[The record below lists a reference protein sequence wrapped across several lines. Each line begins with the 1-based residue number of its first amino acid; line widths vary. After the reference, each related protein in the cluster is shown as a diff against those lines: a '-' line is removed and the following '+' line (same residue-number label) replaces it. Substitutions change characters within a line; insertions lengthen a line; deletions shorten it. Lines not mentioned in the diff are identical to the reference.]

1 MPYNHNQH
9 IVACQRR
16 FPHCSI
22 LSLRRFSRRFV
33 LLLAV
38 VMTAG
43 SPADAQKNSR
53 KRQKDLAIPVAPD
66 KSSNARE
73 EALVADGMKYMIR
86 GEADRALPV
95 FEELARLA
103 PQSAA
108 AHYLLATAQV
118 KLNKPEGTESAKKAY
133 ELDNKNVYFGKF
145 LAENLARQKKFR
157 EAAEIYEQIL
167 KQEPSS
173 IQSSFELAAAYVF
186 SDQVDKAIETYD
198 RLEKNI
204 GVTEEITKQKQ
215 QLYLRQN
222 KFGKAVE
229 EAQKLIDSEPTE
241 AYYYVALGEI
251 YMMAN
256 ETLDKAVTALQ
267 EALRINPDEA
277 QAHILLADIY
287 RRNGE
292 TEKCNRE
299 LQIVLGNPNFDVIP
313 KIHVM
318 AGYIEM
324 LKVSEGRQGTMKS
337 EDRTEAMKLAR
348 LLIDTHPAESKPY
361 ALYGDLLVY
370 ANEKAKARDSYARAA
385 RIDGSA
391 YEIWGALLQLDGELN
406 QFDSLLTHS
415 EMALEVFP
423 NQGMLWY
430 SNGSANLAK
439 KNYAEAASALEESRR
454 LITDPVLS
462 RYIHAQLGDAY
473 NGTGQYDKS
482 DEAYEYV
489 LKEEPENDYVLNNYS
504 YYLSLRNEKLDKAR
518 EMSLRLVRKHPDN
531 ATYLDTHA
539 WVLYMLKDYRG
550 AKEYLEKALEN
561 PRNLSATIIEHYGDV
576 LSKLGE
582 KDRALE
588 QWRKAKN
595 MGDHSLDIDRK
606 IASGTVHD

>member
-1 MPYNHNQH
+1 MPYNRIQH
-9 IVACQRR
+9 IFARQRGAL
-16 FPHCSI
+16 HCSF
-22 LSLRRFSRRFV
+22 LSLRRFPWRFI
-33 LLLAV
+33 LLLIV
-38 VMTAG
+38 VVTAG
-43 SPADAQKNSR
+43 SSADAQKNGR
-53 KRQKDLAIPVAPD
+53 KRQRDLVIPVAPE
-66 KSSNARE
+66 KGFHPRE
-73 EALVADGMKYMIR
+73 EALVVDGMKYMIR

-95 FEELARLA
+95 FEELIQLA

-118 KLNKPEGTESAKKAY
+118 KLSKPEGVESAKKAY
-133 ELDNKNVYFGKF
+133 QLDNKNVYFGKF

-167 KQEPSS
+167 KQEPANLE
-173 IQSSFELAAAYVF
+173 SSFELAAAYVF
-186 SDQVDKAIETYD
+186 SDQVDKAIDTYN

-222 KFGKAVE
+222 KLDKALE
-229 EAQKLIDSEPTE
+229 EAQKLIDSEPAE
-241 AYYYVALGEI
+241 AYYHVALGEL
-251 YMMAN
+251 YMTADM
-256 ETLDKAVTALQ
+256 LDKAVSALQ

-292 TEKCNRE
+292 TDKCNKE
-299 LQIVLGNPNFDVIP
+299 LQIVFGNPSFDVTP

-324 LKVSEGRQGTMKS
+324 LKANEGRQGVMKS

-348 LLIDTHPAESKPY
+348 LLIDTHPAESRPY

-423 NQGMLWY
+423 NQGSLWY
-430 SNGSANLAK
+430 SNGSANLVK

-454 LITDPVLS
+454 LISDPVLS

-473 NGTGQYDKS
+473 NGTGEYGKS
-482 DEAYEYV
+482 DEAYEHV
-489 LKEEPENDYVLNNYS
+489 LKEDPENDYVLNNYS

-518 EMSLRLVRKHPDN
+518 EMSLKLVTKHPDN

-550 AKEYLEKALEN
+550 AKEYLEKALGN

-588 QWRKAKN
+588 QWRKAKS

>member
-1 MPYNHNQH
+1 MPYNHHQH
-9 IVACQRR
+9 IVDCQRR
-16 FPHCSI
+16 VPSCRLLFLRCFPW
-22 LSLRRFSRRFV
+22 RFT

-38 VMTAG
+38 VLVAG
-43 SPADAQKNSR
+43 SSADAQKNVR
-53 KRQKDLAIPVAPD
+53 KKQKDLSVQASPGKGFHP
-66 KSSNARE
+66 RE

-95 FEELARLA
+95 FEELAQLA

-108 AHYLLATAQV
+108 AHYLVATAQV
-118 KLNKPEGTESAKKAY
+118 KLNKPEGIESAKKAY
-133 ELDNKNVYFGKF
+133 QLDNKNVYFAKF

-157 EAAEIYEQIL
+157 EAGEIYEEIL
-167 KQEPSS
+167 KEDPSDL
-173 IQSSFELAAAYVF
+173 QSGFALAAVYAF
-186 SDQVDKAIETYD
+186 SDQVDKAIETYN

-204 GVTEEITKQKQ
+204 GVSEEITKQKQ
-215 QLYLRQN
+215 QLYLHQN
-222 KFGKAVE
+222 KLDKAVE
-229 EAQKLIDSEPTE
+229 EAQKLIASEPNE
-241 AYYYVALGEI
+241 AYYHVALGEL
-251 YMMAN
+251 YMAN
-256 ETLDKAVTALQ
+256 EMLDKAVSAFQ

-277 QAHILLADIY
+277 QAHIFLADIY
-287 RRNGE
+287 RRKGE
-292 TEKCNRE
+292 IDKCNRE
-299 LQIVLGNPNFDVIP
+299 LQAVFGNPGFDVTP

-324 LKVSEGRQGTMKS
+324 LKANEGRQGAMKS
-337 EDRTEAMKLAR
+337 EDRLEAMKLAR

-391 YEIWGALLQLDGELN
+391 YEIWANLLTLDSELN

-423 NQGMLWY
+423 NQGQLWY
-430 SNGSANLAK
+430 SNGSANLVK

-454 LITDPVLS
+454 LISDPILS

-473 NGTGQYDKS
+473 NGTKEYGKS

-489 LKEEPENDYVLNNYS
+489 LKDDPENDYVLNNYS
-504 YYLSLRNEKLDKAR
+504 YYLSLRNEKLEKAK
-518 EMSLRLVRKHPDN
+518 EMSLKLVRKHPDN

-550 AKEYLEKALEN
+550 AREYLEKALQN
-561 PRNLSATIIEHYGDV
+561 PGNVSATIIEHYGDV

-582 KDRALE
+582 KDRAME
-588 QWRKAKN
+588 QWKKAKS

-606 IASGTVHD
+606 IASGIVHD